1 MIMAES
7 IPSDRI
13 DSFAHIIKEA
23 DNFRASGLSILFW
36 TITASGMFCQLVHL
50 EITENTI
57 NISDVMSRW
66 QND

>member
-13 DSFAHIIKEA
+13 DSFAHINIIKEA

-57 NISDVMSRW
+57 NISDAVSR
-66 QND
+66 